1 MPKHPASLLVIVL
14 LGALT
19 YATRAGGYWLARRVT
34 PGPLFEAWLRHLPG
48 AVFVALVVPMV
59 LSAGPAGW
67 AAAVGGFATMR
78 ATGRFTLALLVGLG
92 LYVLLARLVQP

>member
-1 MPKHPASLLVIVL
+1 MPEHPASLLVIAL

-19 YATRAGGYWLARRVT
+19 YAARAGGYWLARRMT

-67 AAAVGGFATMR
+67 AAAVAGFATMR

-92 LYVLLARLVQP
+92 LYVALARFGGL